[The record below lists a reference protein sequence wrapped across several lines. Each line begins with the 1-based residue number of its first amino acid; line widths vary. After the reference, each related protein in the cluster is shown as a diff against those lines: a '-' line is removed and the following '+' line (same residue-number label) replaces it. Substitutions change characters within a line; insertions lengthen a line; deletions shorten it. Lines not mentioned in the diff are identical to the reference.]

1 MWDRNDPVKHSLKEL
16 GSELSHRRAT
26 EGMAKER
33 VRRPLRRETKMA
45 VGMAI
50 VLALAMVVAAIN
62 LFTHTFPPGTTG
74 AHITTACTTLTM
86 GTPSV
91 PAGSGTVRFNCGATT
106 PAFVADGSGP
116 VTPTFSLGATLYTGL
131 AIVPSAAIGTSC
143 TGGATLTARA
153 GLTPP
158 AGEKR
163 PPPGF
168 TRRGGASG
176 VHPN

>member
-62 LFTHTFPPGTTG
+62 LFTHTFPAGTTG
-74 AHITTACTTLTM
+74 AHVTATCCALTM

-91 PAGSGTVRFNCGATT
+91 PVGSGTRRVNCGGAALSLLRAGSGTW
-106 PAFVADGSGP
+106 
-116 VTPTFSLGATLYTGL
+116 
-131 AIVPSAAIGTSC
+131 
-143 TGGATLTARA
+143 
-153 GLTPP
+153 
-158 AGEKR
+158 
-163 PPPGF
+163 
-168 TRRGGASG
+168 
-176 VHPN
+176 

>member
-62 LFTHTFPPGTTG
+62 LFTHTFP
-74 AHITTACTTLTM
+74 
-86 GTPSV
+86 
-91 PAGSGTVRFNCGATT
+91 AG
-106 PAFVADGSGP
+106 GSGP
-116 VTPTFSLGATLYTGL
+116 VTPTFSLGGTLYTGL
-131 AIVPSAAIGTSC
+131 AIVASAAIGTSC
-143 TGGATLTARA
+143 TGGTALTSGT

-158 AGEKR
+158 AGNYDYCASYTGAGVL
-163 PPPGF
+163 PGF
-168 TRRGGASG
+168 TLTWSQ
-176 VHPN
+176 